1 MRKLS
6 VGWMMLLLALILP
19 YNLAAGYCSEELSD
33 TTLRSHVVVSSC
45 RNIGT
50 FSVGGYYKGSWQKLT
65 YFYPKS
71 WEGTFFSVQVD
82 GKTYSNS
89 ANPST
94 VRLDAG
100 NMMDPYVTSPP
111 HKNGSSIVTCW
122 MLPEKVE
129 ITERFT
135 LLENGTV
142 IQITIVNRNSRKVAV
157 GARLLLDTMLGEND
171 GAPIYVPG
179 SGLASNE
186 TEYRESAM
194 NFGYWKAYDRAENA
208 TVAAS
213 CVIEGEGLTYPD
225 KMIIA
230 DWKKSMYTAW
240 EYKVN
245 PSRSILGDSSV
256 LLYYNPTILSPSEA
270 RTISTVYKNGGPVV
284 SFANKTIGIADI
296 VPTNVNKDYLPG
308 EPVTLSVDVISKEA
322 VNGTDMSISVFDDG
336 GNVLYSQNVSI
347 GSMRA
352 DRIYSTN
359 ITFAAPR
366 GSGYGKPLRAN
377 AILYSGGK
385 RIEWKG
391 KTLSMGEKYPPSFRI
406 RGVQITGSYQKGFTI
421 LVEVANTLPAA
432 KGDLILSVIEDG
444 TIIHESTR
452 STGIIP
458 QYSKETLNFT
468 WNPEQTASESIY
480 AVVALYQA
488 EKKLDEVSKEFP
500 EELLAADTLPVKKPV
515 FSGQRGIV
523 EEIGSQQTPI
533 LALMAAALL
542 VIGGFYAQRSLTQ
555 RWQGRYVSI
564 EKLRE
569 GGNIVLIIKNR
580 GTKALEDCVIEDE
593 LPAGIEILISDLH
606 VIGKGSRL
614 IVSSKDRLIWH
625 MGNLS
630 AGDTAVLEYKMSGT
644 TTLLPARLK
653 WAGGEKTT

>member
-1 MRKLS
+1 MI
-6 VGWMMLLLALILP
+6 VLLALILSTGP
-19 YNLAAGYCSEELSD
+19 AAAYCSEELSD
-33 TTLRSHVVVSSC
+33 TALGAHVVVSSC

-50 FSVGGYYKGSWQKLT
+50 FSVGGYYKGKWEKLT

-71 WEGTFFSVQVD
+71 WEGTFLSIQVD

-94 VRLDAG
+94 VRSDAG
-100 NMMDPYVTSPP
+100 NMMDPYVSLPP
-111 HKNGSSIVTCW
+111 HKNGSSILVKW

-129 ITERFT
+129 ITESFT
-135 LLENGTV
+135 LLENGTI
-142 IQITIVNRNSRKVAV
+142 IQITLANRNSRKVAV

-186 TEYRESAM
+186 TEYLGRAM

-208 TVAAS
+208 TVTAS
-213 CVIEGEGLTYPD
+213 CVFDGVGLTYPD

-230 DWKKSMYTAW
+230 DWKKSMYTSW
-240 EYKVN
+240 GYGVN
-245 PSRSILGDSSV
+245 SSRSILGDSSV
-256 LLYYNPTILSPSEA
+256 LLYYNPTVLSPSEV
-270 RTISTVYKNGGPVV
+270 RTISAVYKNGGPVV

-296 VPTNVNKDYLPG
+296 VQTNVDKDYLPG
-308 EPVTLSVDVISKEA
+308 DNVTLSVDVISKEA
-322 VNGTDMSISVFDDG
+322 ANETGLQISVFDDG

-352 DRIYSTN
+352 DRLYSTN
-359 ITFAAPR
+359 ITFAAPG
-366 GSGYGKPLRAN
+366 GSAHGKPLRAN

-391 KTLSMGEKYPPSFRI
+391 KTLQMGEKFPPSFRI

-421 LVEVANTLPAA
+421 MAEVANTLPAA
-432 KGDLILSVIEDG
+432 KGDIILSIIEEG

-468 WNPEQTASESIY
+468 WMPEKTASGSIY

-488 EKKLDEVSKEFP
+488 EKKLDEMSKEFP
-500 EELLAADTLPVKKPV
+500 EELLAQDVLPVKKPV
-515 FSGQRGIV
+515 FSERRGIV
-523 EEIGSQQTPI
+523 EEISGQQTPI

-542 VIGGFYAQRSLTQ
+542 VLGGFYAQRAIAR
-555 RWQGRYVSI
+555 RWSGRYVSI

-593 LPAGIEILISDLH
+593 LPVGIEVLISDLH

-614 IVSSKDRLIWH
+614 IVSNKDRLIWH

-630 AGDTAVLEYKMSGT
+630 SGDTAVLEYKMSGT
-644 TTLLPARLK
+644 TTLLPAKLK